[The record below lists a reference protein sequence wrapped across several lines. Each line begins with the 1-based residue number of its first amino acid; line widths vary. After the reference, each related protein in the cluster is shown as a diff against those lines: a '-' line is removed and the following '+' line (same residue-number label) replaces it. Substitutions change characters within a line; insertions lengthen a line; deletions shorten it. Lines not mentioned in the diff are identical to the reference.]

1 MRLYF
6 VLRYVGLVLLIDA
19 LFLLISAFVGLA
31 YGDNSFGVLFYS
43 AVVTA
48 LFGLFPLIF
57 VPPADNITQ
66 TEGLFIVVA
75 SWILT
80 CIVGMLPYVMWGGE
94 FTLSNA
100 WFESV
105 SGFTTTGSSIL
116 TDIEKIPYGLL
127 FWRSVT
133 HWLGGMGIIMFVLSV
148 LPSLGSASMILYRTE
163 MSPVAQDN
171 FKQTAKK
178 TLRIVLMVYVGLT
191 FLQTI
196 FLMIFGMNLFDAITH
211 SFGTIAT
218 GGFSPKNLSVAYYNS
233 LGIEIVII
241 VFMILSGLH
250 FGLLFTTFF
259 EGSLNIFK
267 STIVRYYLFIMI
279 AGIAIVTFN
288 TYGSNYSNFTDALRY
303 SAFQVISLGTSTGF
317 ATTNSSVWP
326 ALSQI
331 LLMFF
336 ALQCAT
342 AGSTSGGIKAD
353 RFVMLFKAIG
363 KQLKLLRHPRAIISL
378 KIGNKNIKDEDSFL
392 GILYIVVYL
401 LIVFVGG
408 LLLVAFN
415 VDPLEA
421 FTGTI
426 AAAGNVGPGLGE
438 VGSTGNFS
446 MIPNVGK
453 WILSAVMLLG
463 RLEIYG
469 VILFF
474 LPQTWKLKSE

>member
-116 TDIEKIPYGLL
+116 TDIEKIPLGLL

-218 GGFSPKNLSVAYYNS
+218 GGFSPKNLSVAYYDS